1 MESILFLNLEPN
13 EVDPLYLSVSYG
25 YKVRGTVVT
34 GDGMMKQNEGRLK
47 DQNGYQLM
55 ERTEMDN
62 KF

>member
-13 EVDPLYLSVSYG
+13 EVDPLYLSASSS
-25 YKVRGTVVT
+25 YKVRGIVAT
-34 GDGMMKQNEGRLK
+34 GDGMMKQKGRLK